1 MHISS
6 AAVPKFYGKIERC
19 WGEKKKIA
27 EIHICKDRHK
37 EKYKCSPD
45 KQDVHSGWREE
56 EGEEEQG

>member
-27 EIHICKDRHK
+27 EIHMSHFESRGSIIYLLVWTAK
-37 EKYKCSPD
+37 ELKKLRS
-45 KQDVHSGWREE
+45 
-56 EGEEEQG
+56 

>member
-6 AAVPKFYGKIERC
+6 TAVPKDVV
-19 WGEKKKIA
+19 EKKEKIA
-27 EIHICKDRHK
+27 EIHLYKDRHK